1 MFTSLTPHPVIPPGT
16 PEGGWYPKERVA
28 LARAL
33 EAYTSGAAYAS
44 FDEQRKG
51 RLVPGMLADLVVLS
65 EDIFDLPAAKLLDA
79 VVTHTIFD
87 GQVVY
92 ERKPTT

>member
-1 MFTSLTPHPVIPPGT
+1 MT
-16 PEGGWYPKERVA
+16 

-44 FDEQRKG
+44 FDEHRKG
-51 RLVPGMLADLVVLS
+51 RIAPGMLADLVLLS
-65 EDIFDLPAAKLLDA
+65 KDIFELPADRLLDA

-87 GQVVY
+87 GRVVY
-92 ERKPTT
+92 ERPET